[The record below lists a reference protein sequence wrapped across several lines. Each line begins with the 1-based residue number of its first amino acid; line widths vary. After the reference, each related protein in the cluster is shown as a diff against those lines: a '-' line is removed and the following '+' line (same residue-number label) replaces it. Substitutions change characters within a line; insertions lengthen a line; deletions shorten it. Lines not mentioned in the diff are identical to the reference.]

1 MDPEGPTAP
10 LREDLEIP
18 PGLGGLDHAE
28 GVSMAGHR
36 KVLGVV
42 AGHLHEDAAG
52 RAPFVGLSR
61 RMQEARAEAETCRDT
76 LAVANRMPRLLE
88 KLLVAG
94 VHREVGQQREIVT
107 RPEPAEVSPEIGH
120 QRALPANRPVQLF
133 RVPPVREQANA
144 AFLEEGTL
152 AGERAGPL

>member
-52 RAPFVGLSR
+52 GTPFVGLSR

-76 LAVANRMPRLLE
+76 LAIANRMPRLLE

-94 VHREVGQQREIVT
+94 GQPEGDPAAAGVT
-107 RPEPAEVSPEIGH
+107 PPA
-120 QRALPANRPVQLF
+120 A
-133 RVPPVREQANA
+133 
-144 AFLEEGTL
+144 
-152 AGERAGPL
+152 